1 MVFWCL
7 LFVVHSHWVN
17 TKLRYYLC
25 AGQYVVVIFTQ
36 FERFA
41 NIYYRSL
48 AHGMLFL
55 LLLLLLLLLATRYGF
70 FSQVVYCYYAMSHCF
85 FATLPHAQFDSH
97 CCFWQALRRRCRSR
111 CRCCSCA
118 LFSTVLVP
126 IKPTMRR
133 CAALSLSARA
143 FALSRLSHSLSRAL
157 LFALLNWFDWPL
169 AFVR

>member
-25 AGQYVVVIFTQ
+25 AGQNVVVIFTQ

-70 FSQVVYCYYAMSHCF
+70 FRKLFIVIMQCHTVSLLHF
-85 FATLPHAQFDSH
+85 RT
-97 CCFWQALRRRCRSR
+97 RSLT
-111 CRCCSCA
+111 A
-118 LFSTVLVP
+118 IAV
-126 IKPTMRR
+126 
-133 CAALSLSARA
+133 
-143 FALSRLSHSLSRAL
+143 
-157 LFALLNWFDWPL
+157 
-169 AFVR
+169 